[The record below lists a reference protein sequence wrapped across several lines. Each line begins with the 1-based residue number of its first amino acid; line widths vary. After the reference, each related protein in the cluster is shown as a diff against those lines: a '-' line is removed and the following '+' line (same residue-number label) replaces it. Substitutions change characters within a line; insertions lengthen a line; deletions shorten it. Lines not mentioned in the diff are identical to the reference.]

1 MTIIKVKQKHAKEVG
16 GRFVAVVVRDQF
28 GEASRNIRAYT
39 LMDLRQQLETS
50 TSFRPASWSHIE
62 ERLDTVGIWE
72 LHSKSD
78 DPSFE

>member
-1 MTIIKVKQKHAKEVG
+1 MTIIKVKQKHVKEVG
-16 GRFVAVVVRDQF
+16 GRFVAVGVKNHL
-28 GEASRNIRAYT
+28 GKATNIRAYT

-50 TSFRPASWSHIE
+50 TSFRPASWSQIE